1 MTHTAHVELHGV
13 RVQAHRDGPVLQQPL
28 RHLRLVLGDLNA
40 ARHAR
45 YHSRPIKMLNTFYM
59 SRSSHLR
66 LVLGDFNAARHVRY
80 H

>member
-1 MTHTAHVELHGV
+1 MTHTAHIELHGV

-45 YHSRPIKMLNTFYM
+45 YHSRSEQIVFTFEM
-59 SRSSHLR
+59 SPLSRGLQR
-66 LVLGDFNAARHVRY
+66 DVV
-80 H
+80 